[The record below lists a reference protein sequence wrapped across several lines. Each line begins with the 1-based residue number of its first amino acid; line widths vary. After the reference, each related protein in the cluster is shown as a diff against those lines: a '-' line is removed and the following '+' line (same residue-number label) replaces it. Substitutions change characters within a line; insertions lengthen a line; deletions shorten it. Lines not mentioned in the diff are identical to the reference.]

1 MKHND
6 LTGKLDGYDKE
17 PKTGVDDLTE
27 KQQKHI
33 NRRWEEF
40 YLKHKGFLRRYAYG
54 DEDLVSIGILSARST
69 LAEHPN
75 CPESWLVHRA
85 KLDINSARA
94 SDDRVYLSLD
104 CDSDNDKQWVNDALQ
119 YQAMTRYEQ
128 DPEIIYH
135 DQVKFNRLW
144 DSLDGLEQ
152 KLLMILREEHI
163 TETRHRW
170 YGGTYTHTHRSRPQP
185 KKRFL
190 AEVSQREVDWYL
202 CFANVRYQFYS
213 HFGTEEEIEREDRWY
228 AGFNP
233 SQGGL
238 HHNRDARYDQKKKGS
253 K

>member
-6 LTGKLDGYDKE
+6 LTGKLDGKE
-17 PKTGVDDLTE
+17 PKTGGDDLTE
-27 KQQKHI
+27 EQLKHI

-104 CDSDNDKQWVNDALQ
+104 GDSDNDKQWVNDALQ

-128 DPEIIYH
+128 DPEILYH

-144 DSLDGLEQ
+144 DSLDGMEQ

-163 TETRHRW
+163 METRHRW
-170 YGGTYTHTHRSRPQP
+170 YGIG
-185 KKRFL
+185 
-190 AEVSQREVDWYL
+190 
-202 CFANVRYQFYS
+202 
-213 HFGTEEEIEREDRWY
+213 
-228 AGFNP
+228 
-233 SQGGL
+233 
-238 HHNRDARYDQKKKGS
+238 
-253 K
+253 